1 MKVIGLMSGTSAD
14 AVDAALIEVAPGNP
28 PTLKHLYSHLSPYPT
43 ELRQRIL
50 QLATPPGGTASDVC
64 RLNAYLGE
72 LFAQAA
78 LELCRRAR
86 VSPEEIDLIGS
97 HGQTVRHLPRPQKEG
112 DLEVASTLQIGE
124 PAVIAERT
132 GITTVADF
140 RTRDIAAG
148 GQGAP
153 LTPVPHYVLFRDPRK
168 ARAVLNL
175 GGTANVT
182 AIRAVAPPSQIV
194 AFDTG
199 PGNVLLDLAAFRV
212 TRGQTDYDA
221 NGELASGGRVS
232 EEGLRFLLAHPYLK
246 RPPPKSTGREE
257 FGPSL
262 LDDMTRRFPALSPGD
277 LMATLAAFTAET
289 VAIGFREF
297 IAPKVQVAEVILTGG
312 GARNPVLRGMLA
324 ERLAPASFLE
334 PDALGFPGR
343 AVEAAAFAFLAY
355 LTWHGRP
362 GNLPA
367 ATGARHPVVLGA
379 IVPGRN
385 RPGAAKPVQAPAAK
399 AAAPP
404 AAHEAPPPAA
414 AAGPNPRR
422 AGAA

>member
-14 AVDAALIEVAPGNP
+14 GVDAALIEVTAGNP
-28 PTLKHLYSHLSPYPT
+28 PALKHVYSHLSPYPT
-43 ELRQRIL
+43 GLRQRIL
-50 QLATPPGGTASDVC
+50 QLATPPGGTASEVC
-64 RLNAYLGE
+64 RLNGYLGE

-86 VSPEEIDLIGS
+86 VPPEEIDLIGS
-97 HGQTVRHLPRPQKEG
+97 HGQTVRHMPRPQKEG

-132 GITTVADF
+132 GITTVAGF

-153 LTPVPHYVLFRDPRK
+153 LTPVAHYVLFRDAQK
-168 ARAVLNL
+168 GRAILNL
-175 GGTANVT
+175 GGIANVT
-182 AIRAVAPPSQIV
+182 AIPAGAPPSQMV

-212 TRGQTDYDA
+212 TQGKTDYDA
-221 NGELASGGRVS
+221 NGELAAMGRVS
-232 EEGLRFLLAHPYLK
+232 DEGLRSLLAHPYLK
-246 RPPPKSTGREE
+246 KPPPKSTGREE
-257 FGPSL
+257 FGPPL
-262 LDDMTRRFPALSPGD
+262 LDDMNRRFPALSPGD
-277 LMATLAAFTAET
+277 LLATLTAFTAET

-297 IAPKVQVAEVILTGG
+297 IAPKIQIAEVVLTGG
-312 GARNPVLRGMLA
+312 GARNPVLWQMLA
-324 ERLAPASFLE
+324 ERLAPASLVE
-334 PDALGFPGR
+334 PDALGFPAR
-343 AVEAAAFAFLAY
+343 AIEAAAFAFLAY

-379 IVPGRN
+379 IIPGRN
-385 RPGAAKPVQAPAAK
+385 RPGASSAAQ
-399 AAAPP
+399 PP
-404 AAHEAPPPAA
+404 AAGPPPA
-414 AAGPNPRR
+414 GRK
-422 AGAA
+422 

>member
-14 AVDAALIEVAPGNP
+14 GVDAALIEVTAGNP
-28 PTLKHLYSHLSPYPT
+28 PALKHVYSHLSPYPT
-43 ELRQRIL
+43 GLRQRIL
-50 QLATPPGGTASDVC
+50 QLATPPGGTASEVC
-64 RLNAYLGE
+64 RLNGYLGE

-86 VSPEEIDLIGS
+86 VPPEEIDLIGS
-97 HGQTVRHLPRPQKEG
+97 HGQTVRHMPRPQKEG

-132 GITTVADF
+132 GITTVAGF

-153 LTPVPHYVLFRDPRK
+153 LTPVAHYVLFRDAQK
-168 ARAVLNL
+168 GRAILNL
-175 GGTANVT
+175 GGIANVT
-182 AIRAVAPPSQIV
+182 AIPAGAPPSQMV

-212 TRGQTDYDA
+212 TQGKTDYDA
-221 NGELASGGRVS
+221 NGELAAMGRVS
-232 EEGLRFLLAHPYLK
+232 DEGLRSLLAHPYLK
-246 RPPPKSTGREE
+246 KPPPKSTGREE
-257 FGPSL
+257 FGPPL
-262 LDDMTRRFPALSPGD
+262 LDDMNRRFPALSPGD
-277 LMATLAAFTAET
+277 LLATLTAFTAET

-297 IAPKVQVAEVILTGG
+297 IAPKIQIAEVVLTGG
-312 GARNPVLRGMLA
+312 GARNPVLRQMLA
-324 ERLAPASFLE
+324 ERLAPASLVE
-334 PDALGFPGR
+334 PDALGFPAR
-343 AVEAAAFAFLAY
+343 AIEAAAFAFLAY

-379 IVPGRN
+379 IIPGRN
-385 RPGAAKPVQAPAAK
+385 RPGASSAAQ
-399 AAAPP
+399 PP
-404 AAHEAPPPAA
+404 AAGPPPA
-414 AAGPNPRR
+414 GRK
-422 AGAA
+422 